1 MEKSK
6 HLQEQLNE
14 LKTEIESLKLKERE
28 TPLDVI
34 HNQNAE
40 QGTSKQ
46 SNFKKVTS
54 QLACLRS
61 SSQRMNNTPICCLI
75 VRTYAR
81 VHVCIVNFQCNWVAA
96 RHSSVKILYSFK
108 GNEIFRF

>member
-40 QGTSKQ
+40 QGTNKQ
-46 SNFKKVTS
+46 SNFKKVGGR
-54 QLACLRS
+54 LA
-61 SSQRMNNTPICCLI
+61 M
-75 VRTYAR
+75 TYACM
-81 VHVCIVNFQCNWVAA
+81 V
-96 RHSSVKILYSFK
+96 L
-108 GNEIFRF
+108 

>member
-1 MEKSK
+1 MFRSAKRRQSLRLTFAPVTFRVEYMEKSK

-40 QGTSKQ
+40 QGTNKQ
-46 SNFKKVTS
+46 SNFKKVWS
-54 QLACLRS
+54 GDGQ
-61 SSQRMNNTPICCLI
+61 
-75 VRTYAR
+75 
-81 VHVCIVNFQCNWVAA
+81 
-96 RHSSVKILYSFK
+96 
-108 GNEIFRF
+108 

>member
-28 TPLDVI
+28 TPLDII

-46 SNFKKVTS
+46 SNFKKVIS
-54 QLACLRS
+54 QLVCLQS
-61 SSQRMNNTPICCLI
+61 SSQRLPTQRMNDTPICCPI
-75 VRTYAR
+75 VRACM
-81 VHVCIVNFQCNWVAA
+81 CIVKFQ
-96 RHSSVKILYSFK
+96 HSLL
-108 GNEIFRF
+108 NEVLHPSCSG

>member
-46 SNFKKVTS
+46 SNFKKVIS
-54 QLACLRS
+54 QLICLQS
-61 SSQRMNNTPICCLI
+61 SDAPVCCPI
-75 VRTYAR
+75 VRAR
-81 VHVCIVNFQCNWVAA
+81 VCVC
-96 RHSSVKILYSFK
+96 R
-108 GNEIFRF
+108 